1 MVADHS
7 GHQEMMPCHRVSGS
21 SCFEGT

>member
-7 GHQEMMPCHRVSGS
+7 GHREMMLCQWVSGS

>member
-7 GHQEMMPCHRVSGS
+7 GHQEMMPCNRVSGS